1 MTGKRLSK
9 RQLRE
14 QQDLQ
19 ALAGPQRKESDS
31 ETLAE
36 RTEGDLSSEVKEE
49 GELGGESR
57 GGEGLFAQLGQ
68 VDESVESS
76 DSEAD
81 IDVDDKEEGGDQP
94 QKPNKK
100 KKKPKKKKK
109 LAQLEGEDVNSSN
122 TNGTN
127 TPQKVTS
134 TIAKASNTKN
144 TKGAKDV
151 STMSMDEFSAL
162 LDSQAA
168 LNMKNKTGDDLQA
181 NAPRLSG
188 PLPSLRAHLAL
199 SAPFLDPT
207 VELKRQFGAA
217 AIKAYESEANSA
229 NQSRGGGAA
238 NAVRARAMAWN
249 TNFKVKSILVQPQ
262 DTWPPIAKT
271 FTGMT
276 METIEDDHKGKVG
289 GWIHSK

>member
-1 MTGKRLSK
+1 MSGKRLSK

-31 ETLAE
+31 VPLAE
-36 RTEGDLSSEVKEE
+36 EKEGDLSSEVKEE
-49 GELGGESR
+49 GELTGESR

-68 VDESVESS
+68 VDESNEASGSES
-76 DSEAD
+76 D
-81 IDVDDKEEGGDQP
+81 IGLDDKEGGAEP
-94 QKPNKK
+94 HKPNKK

-109 LAQLEGEDVNSSN
+109 SSQLEGEDANSSN

-127 TPQKVTS
+127 TPQKVTP
-134 TIAKASNTKN
+134 TNAKTSNTKN
-144 TKGAKDV
+144 TKAAKDV

-181 NAPRLSG
+181 NALRLSG

-238 NAVRARAMAWN
+238 NAARARAMAWN